1 MTVHVE
7 LSLKPSNHSNSDS
20 NPNHPPVE
28 PDFLNRDPSQVSHGG
43 QWVDAGVLKAA
54 AAFSFRVPPVF
65 SSLINWQD
73 PADPLLLQVIPSA
86 KELIAS
92 KEYVRDPLDE
102 NQFLQAPG
110 LVAKYPG
117 RVLLRLTGACP
128 IHCRYCFRRHDLFGD
143 IPKEMHEWQPALD
156 WIGRDT
162 AIREVIFSG
171 GDPLMVS
178 NGQLAK
184 LSARIAAIG
193 HVRRLRVHTRMPVCS
208 PGRVND
214 GLLEWLTS
222 TGMMAILVIHVN
234 HPAELGREGC
244 AALGRLAD
252 AGIVLLNQSV
262 LLKGV
267 NDSVDVLEALSEKLL
282 QNRVLPYYLHV
293 LDPVA
298 GAAHFYVDESHA
310 RQLVQRLRDRLGG
323 YAIPRLAREIPG
335 KLSKMVLEGFSD
347 ID

>member
-1 MTVHVE
+1 M
-7 LSLKPSNHSNSDS
+7 KPSDHSNANSHL
-20 NPNHPPVE
+20 NHPLAE
-28 PDFLNRDPSQVSHGG
+28 PDCFKSGLSPVSSGG
-43 QWVDAGVLKAA
+43 QLTDTGALKAA
-54 AAFSFRVPPVF
+54 QAFSFRVPPVF
-65 SSLINWQD
+65 ASLIDWQNAD
-73 PADPLLLQVIPSA
+73 DPLLLQVIPSA
-86 KELIAS
+86 KELIIP
-92 KEYVRDPLDE
+92 EGYTQNPLDE
-102 NQFLQAPG
+102 HHYLRVPG

-128 IHCRYCFRRHDLFGD
+128 IHCRYCFRRHDSFGD
-143 IPKEMHEWQPALD
+143 IPKEMGEWQPALE
-156 WIGRDT
+156 WIARDT

-171 GDPLMVS
+171 GDPLMLA
-178 NGQLAK
+178 NGQLAE

-193 HVRRLRVHTRMPVCS
+193 HVRRLRIHTRMPVCS

-214 GLLEWLTS
+214 SLLEWLTS
-222 TGMMAILVIHVN
+222 TNMLTFIVIHVN

-252 AGIVLLNQSV
+252 AGITLLNQSV

-282 QNRVLPYYLHV
+282 QNRVLPYYLHL

-310 RQLVQRLRDRLGG
+310 RQLVQGLRDRLGG
-323 YAIPRLAREIPG
+323 YAVPRLAREIPG
-335 KLSKMVLEGFSD
+335 RLSKKVLEG
-347 ID
+347 IHNTG